1 MKKFLI
7 TLVAFLVLFLAFDRC
22 FLFFVCRA
30 PSKEVARRLHSILD
44 GKINKDIIILGS
56 SKGAR
61 DIIASQLEKETKHS
75 AYNLSYPGSD
85 VEWHEFILRALL
97 KFNKK
102 PKLVILTVD
111 NPIELLPDSLL
122 TFRLDRLYPLVKYDY
137 VNQELINRNE
147 KNAILSRLFVL
158 HRISKG
164 IFDLR
169 QKKFTAMDTLL
180 ADGSMPIS
188 FQKENE
194 HWDEKVDN
202 TSYPKQKESLVKLR
216 YLKKIIA
223 TCKHNNIKLL
233 LVSPPMLRGVN
244 PMFKK
249 RMLEIAGN
257 DASFYEFDTQ
267 NPLYKDKSYFFDL
280 NHLKKNGA
288 TVFTSE
294 IANYLKTNLSQNL
307 INSKK

>member
-7 TLVAFLVLFLAFDRC
+7 TLLVFLVSFLAFDRL
-22 FLFFVCRA
+22 FLFFVYNS
-30 PSKEVARRLHSILD
+30 PKKEVHRRLELTLN

-61 DIIASQLEKETKHS
+61 DIIASQLEKETHHS

-85 VEWHEFILRALL
+85 VQYHEFVLRALL
-97 KFNKK
+97 KFNTK

-111 NPIELLPDSLL
+111 NPIEILPDSLI

-137 VNQELINRNE
+137 VLQELIDRNE
-147 KNAILSRLFVL
+147 KNAILSKLFVL
-158 HRISKG
+158 HRINKANFN
-164 IFDLR
+164 IK
-169 QKKFTAMDTLL
+169 QKKFTPMDTLL

-194 HWDEKVDN
+194 DWNEKMNN
-202 TSYPKQKESLVKLR
+202 TTYPQQKESDVKLKS
-216 YLKKIIA
+216 LQKIIA
-223 TCKHNNIKLL
+223 TCKQNNIKLL
-233 LVSPPMLRGVN
+233 LVSPPMFRGVN

-257 DASFYEFDTQ
+257 NASFYEFDTQ
-267 NPLYKDKSYFFDL
+267 NQLYKDKSYFFDL
-280 NHLKKNGA
+280 NHLKNNGA
-288 TVFTSE
+288 AVFTTE
-294 IANYLKTNLSQNL
+294 IANYLKTNKYLN
-307 INSKK
+307 